1 MALLCCNQK
10 PREESIDLEEVS
22 RYLLGESP
30 SFVTDFPAVP
40 FVKPDVQYPSTY
52 LEEIL

>member
-22 RYLLGESP
+22 RYLLGIPP
-30 SFVTDFPAVP
+30 SYVKEFKAVEFVE
-40 FVKPDVQYPSTY
+40 PDVQYPPSS
-52 LEEIL
+52 LEDIL

>member
-22 RYLLGESP
+22 RYLLGIPP
-30 SFVTDFPAVP
+30 SYVTDFPAVE
-40 FVKPDVQYPSTY
+40 FVKRDVQNPPSS
-52 LEEIL
+52 LEDIL